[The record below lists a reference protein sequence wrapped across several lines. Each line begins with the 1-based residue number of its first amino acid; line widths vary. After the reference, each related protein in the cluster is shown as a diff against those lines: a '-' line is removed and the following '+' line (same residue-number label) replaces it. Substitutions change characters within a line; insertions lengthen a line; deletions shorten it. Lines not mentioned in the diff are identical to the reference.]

1 MNPWA
6 IVAVVASVGKAYATY
21 QQGMATK
28 AYYDAKADE
37 ALLKYKS
44 KEIEAK
50 EQGVKVLKETNESI
64 SEMIAKAAASGIMP
78 MEGSAAT
85 AQITS
90 LRVGSEEFSIALIN
104 QELMQNLGLIEFG
117 NLKNAGKQAKKAGI
131 MGAIFGLGTD
141 IGTIGQAGG
150 FETNAKPTTPI
161 NNTQLDLDQANR
173 IRGGI

>member
-44 KEIEAK
+44 KEVEAK
-50 EQGVKVLKETNESI
+50 EQGVKVLKATNDSL

-85 AQITS
+85 AQIAS
-90 LRVGSEEFSIALIN
+90 LRVGSEEFAISLIN
-104 QELMQNLGLIEFG
+104 QELMQNLGLLEFK
-117 NLKNAGKQAKKAGI
+117 NLKTAGKNAKQAGI

-141 IGTIGQAGG
+141 IATVGQAGG
-150 FETNAKPTTPI
+150 FEGGKTTDITTDSTNDYGRNAEE
-161 NNTQLDLDQANR
+161 
-173 IRGGI
+173 

>member
-44 KEIEAK
+44 KEVEAK
-50 EQGVKVLKETNESI
+50 EQGVKVLKATNDNL
-64 SEMIAKAAASGIMP
+64 SEMISKAAASGVMP

-85 AQITS
+85 AQIAS
-90 LRVGSEEFSIALIN
+90 LRVGSEEFAISMIN
-104 QELMQNLGLIEFG
+104 QELMQNLGLLEFK
-117 NLKNAGKQAKKAGI
+117 NLKTAGKQAKKAGI

-141 IGTIGQAGG
+141 IATVGQAGG
-150 FETNAKPTTPI
+150 FEKTEPVIDTNKYPDNPPEA
-161 NNTQLDLDQANR
+161 DY
-173 IRGGI
+173 

>member
-50 EQGVKVLKETNESI
+50 EQL
-64 SEMIAKAAASGIMP
+64 
-78 MEGSAAT
+78 
-85 AQITS
+85 
-90 LRVGSEEFSIALIN
+90 LRSEEHTS
-104 QELMQNLGLIEFG
+104 ELHHPSRSRMPSS
-117 NLKNAGKQAKKAGI
+117 A
-131 MGAIFGLGTD
+131 
-141 IGTIGQAGG
+141 
-150 FETNAKPTTPI
+150 
-161 NNTQLDLDQANR
+161 
-173 IRGGI
+173 

>member
-44 KEIEAK
+44 KEVEAK
-50 EQGVKVLKETNESI
+50 EQGVKVLKATNDSL

-85 AQITS
+85 AQIAS
-90 LRVGSEEFSIALIN
+90 LRVGSEEFAISLIN
-104 QELMQNLGLIEFG
+104 QELMQNLGLLEFK
-117 NLKNAGKQAKKAGI
+117 NLKTAGKQAKKAGI

-141 IGTIGQAGG
+141 IATVGQAGG
-150 FETNAKPTTPI
+150 FEKTKPDVIDTNKYPDNPPEA
-161 NNTQLDLDQANR
+161 DY
-173 IRGGI
+173 

>member
-85 AQITS
+85 AQIAS
-90 LRVGSEEFSIALIN
+90 LRVGSEEFAISLIN
-104 QELMQNLGLIEFG
+104 QELMQNLGLLEFKIG
-117 NLKNAGKQAKKAGI
+117 PTIAKEEKTVKSVLGKVIPLPILVVPFQVGLAEASKNAE
-131 MGAIFGLGTD
+131 L
-141 IGTIGQAGG
+141 
-150 FETNAKPTTPI
+150 TPRELSLI
-161 NNTQLDLDQANR
+161 CPLNLT
-173 IRGGI
+173 

>member
-1 MNPWA
+1 MSPWT
-6 IVAVVASVGKAYATY
+6 IVAVIASVGKSYATY
-21 QQGMATK
+21 QSGMAQK
-28 AYYDAKADE
+28 AYYDSKADE

-90 LRVGSEEFSIALIN
+90 LRVGSEEFAISMIN
-104 QELMQNLGLIEFG
+104 QELMQNLGLVEFT
-117 NLKNAGKQAKKAGI
+117 NLKAAGKNAKQAGI
-131 MGAIFGLGTD
+131 MGAIFGFGTD
-141 IGTIGQAGG
+141 IATIGTAGG
-150 FETNAKPTTPI
+150 FKTT
-161 NNTQLDLDQANR
+161 
-173 IRGGI
+173 

>member
-6 IVAVVASVGKAYATY
+6 IVAVVSSIGKAYATY

-44 KEIEAK
+44 KEVEAK
-50 EQGVKVLKETNESI
+50 EQGVKVLKATNDSL

-85 AQITS
+85 AQIAS
-90 LRVGSEEFSIALIN
+90 LRVGSEEFAISLIN
-104 QELMQNLGLIEFG
+104 QELMQNLGLLEFK
-117 NLKNAGKQAKKAGI
+117 NLKTAGKQAKKAGI

-141 IGTIGQAGG
+141 IATVGQAGG
-150 FETNAKPTTPI
+150 FENTKPDITQP
-161 NNTQLDLDQANR
+161 NNTQFDLDQSGR